1 MTLTKYFHKY
11 IYNHNPDQF
20 SLEIQR
26 FLDSLEYPSDK
37 IIKTEM
43 NTTPVIKYGRIEKLN
58 ETLYSAL
65 IIYTKDFT
73 DFSGFEKYRMQN

>member
-1 MTLTKYFHKY
+1 
-11 IYNHNPDQF
+11 
-20 SLEIQR
+20 
-26 FLDSLEYPSDK
+26 
-37 IIKTEM
+37 M

>member
-1 MTLTKYFHKY
+1 MTKYFHKY

-20 SLEIQR
+20 NLEIQR

-58 ETLYSAL
+58 K
-65 IIYTKDFT
+65 TKT
-73 DFSGFEKYRMQN
+73 YIP